1 MYMFSIQ
8 TIYQNRKIKY
18 IMKKKIMELLDG
30 NLYISEIEKKENNE
44 SNVSSYFLPYY

>member
-18 IMKKKIMELLDG
+18 IMKKKNYGTTLWKSLHFG
-30 NLYISEIEKKENNE
+30 NRKKRK
-44 SNVSSYFLPYY
+44 